1 MVDPEIDTDLSA
13 HPEKKALKFK
23 EMYLTK
29 LLSTKVA
36 VHSFVE
42 NLFRS
47 IWGLPN
53 SKAPLAVK
61 YFFDFLDAQAE
72 RKKISDPDVLHI
84 WKTNSLPLRFWVN
97 ILKNPDFVF
106 SDMEKTPHLDG
117 CLSVIAQAF
126 MDSFSLAE
134 QHLDKH
140 SPTNKLLYGKDIPQY
155 KQEVKSYYK
164 LIKDQTSISSQEW
177 KIFLQ
182 EESKKHQNE
191 FNESAAL
198 RELYKYMLRYFNEV
212 SQKLDQTD
220 APARLKEDMQNVK
233 ELFESMKRS
242 GWS

>member
-1 MVDPEIDTDLSA
+1 MCTHYIYEICA
-13 HPEKKALKFK
+13 HCVHQ
-23 EMYLTK
+23 
-29 LLSTKVA
+29 VA

-53 SKAPLAVK
+53 SRAPLAIK
-61 YFFDFLDAQAE
+61 YFFHFLDAQAE

-97 ILKNPDFVF
+97 ILKNPDFLF
-106 SDMEKTPHLDG
+106 SDLEKTPHLDG

-126 MDSFSLAE
+126 MDSFSLVE

-155 KQEVKSYYK
+155 KQEVKLYYK
-164 LIKDQTSISSQEW
+164 LVKDEPSISSQEL

-182 EESKKHQNE
+182 GESKVQYQSN
-191 FNESAAL
+191 
-198 RELYKYMLRYFNEV
+198 YTT
-212 SQKLDQTD
+212 TD
-220 APARLKEDMQNVK
+220 APDKLKEDMQNVK
-233 ELFESMKRS
+233 ELFENMKRI

>member
-1 MVDPEIDTDLSA
+1 MCTHYIYEICA
-13 HPEKKALKFK
+13 HCVHQ
-23 EMYLTK
+23 
-29 LLSTKVA
+29 VA

-53 SKAPLAVK
+53 SRAPLAIK

-106 SDMEKTPHLDG
+106 SDLEKTPHLDG

-126 MDSFSLAE
+126 MDSFSLVE

-164 LIKDQTSISSQEW
+164 LVKDQHSISSQEL

-182 EESKKHQNE
+182 GESKVQYVKHYLEIKQG
-191 FNESAAL
+191 
-198 RELYKYMLRYFNEV
+198 
-212 SQKLDQTD
+212 TD
-220 APARLKEDMQNVK
+220 APDKLKEDMQNVK
-233 ELFESMKRS
+233 ELFENMKRS